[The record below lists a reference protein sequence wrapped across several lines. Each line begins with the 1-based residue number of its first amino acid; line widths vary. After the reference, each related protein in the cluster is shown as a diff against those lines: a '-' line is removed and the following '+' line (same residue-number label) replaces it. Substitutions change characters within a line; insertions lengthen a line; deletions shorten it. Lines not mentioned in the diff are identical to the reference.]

1 MDLVTPQIGLLF
13 WTVLIFLI
21 LVFLLAKFAWKP
33 ILRMVEER
41 TKNIEDALNSAENA
55 KKEMAGLKAENE
67 QIMKEARAERDK
79 IVREA
84 REMKDKII
92 EESKETAKA
101 EADKILAQARKLI
114 DDEKRAAM
122 NELKDQVASLS
133 IEIAEKILTKEL
145 SDKKKQAELI
155 DDILNQSSLN

>member
-33 ILRMVEER
+33 ILNMVEER

>member
-33 ILRMVEER
+33 ILNMVEER

-114 DDEKRAAM
+114 DDEKCAAM

>member
-33 ILRMVEER
+33 ILNMVEER

-145 SDKKKQAELI
+145 SDKKKHAELI
-155 DDILNQSSLN
+155 DDILNQSNLN

>member
-13 WTVLIFLI
+13 WTVLIFLV

-33 ILRMVEER
+33 ILKMVEER

-133 IEIAEKILTKEL
+133 IEIAEKILIKEL

-155 DDILNQSSLN
+155 DDILQQSNLN

>member
-13 WTVLIFLI
+13 WTVLIFLT

-33 ILRMVEER
+33 ILKMVEER

-155 DDILNQSSLN
+155 DDILQQSNLN

>member
-1 MDLVTPQIGLLF
+1 MDLITPQVGLLF
-13 WTVLIFLI
+13 WTVLVFAI

-33 ILRMVEER
+33 ILNMVEER

-79 IVREA
+79 IVKEA

-101 EADKILAQARKLI
+101 EADKILVQARKLI
-114 DDEKRAAM
+114 EDEKRAAM
-122 NELKDQVASLS
+122 NELKDQVATLS
-133 IEIAEKILTKEL
+133 VEIAEKILMREL
-145 SDKKKQAELI
+145 SDKKAQSELI
-155 DDILNQSSLN
+155 NDILNQSNFK

>member
-33 ILRMVEER
+33 ILNMVEER

-55 KKEMAGLKAENE
+55 KKEMAALKAENE
-67 QIMKEARAERDK
+67 QIMKEASAERDR

-101 EADKILAQARKLI
+101 EADKIMLQTRKLI

-122 NELKDQVASLS
+122 NELKDQVATLS
-133 IEIAEKILTKEL
+133 VEIAEKILAREL
-145 SDKKKQAELI
+145 ADKKSQAELI
-155 DDILNQSSLN
+155 NDILNQSNFK

>member
-13 WTVLIFLI
+13 WTVLIFLV

-155 DDILNQSSLN
+155 DDILQQSNLN

>member
-33 ILRMVEER
+33 ILNMVEER

-92 EESKETAKA
+92 EESKETAKT

-155 DDILNQSSLN
+155 DDILNQSNLN

>member
-13 WTVLIFLI
+13 WTVLIFLV

>member
-13 WTVLIFLI
+13 WTVLIFLV

-33 ILRMVEER
+33 ILNMVEER

-155 DDILNQSSLN
+155 DDILQQSNLN

>member
-33 ILRMVEER
+33 ILNMVEER

-55 KKEMAGLKAENE
+55 KKEMVGLKAENE

-122 NELKDQVASLS
+122 NELKDQVAELS
-133 IEIAEKILTKEL
+133 VAIAEKILTKEL

-155 DDILNQSSLN
+155 DDILNQSNLN

>member
-1 MDLVTPQIGLLF
+1 
-13 WTVLIFLI
+13 
-21 LVFLLAKFAWKP
+21 
-33 ILRMVEER
+33 MVEER

-101 EADKILAQARKLI
+101 EADKILAQARQLI

-122 NELKDQVASLS
+122 NELKNQVASLS

-155 DDILNQSSLN
+155 DDILQQSNLN

>member
-33 ILRMVEER
+33 ILNMVEER

-101 EADKILAQARKLI
+101 EADKILAQTRKLI

-155 DDILNQSSLN
+155 DDILNQSNLN

>member
-33 ILRMVEER
+33 ILNMVEER

-84 REMKDKII
+84 REMKDKSI

-122 NELKDQVASLS
+122 NELKDQVAELS
-133 IEIAEKILTKEL
+133 VAIAEKILTKEL

>member
-1 MDLVTPQIGLLF
+1 MDLITPQVGLLF
-13 WTVLIFLI
+13 WTVLVFAI

-33 ILRMVEER
+33 ILNMVEER

-79 IVREA
+79 IVKEA

-101 EADKILAQARKLI
+101 EADKIMVQARKLI
-114 DDEKRAAM
+114 EDEKRATM
-122 NELKDQVASLS
+122 NELKDQVATLS
-133 IEIAEKILTKEL
+133 VEIAEKILMREL
-145 SDKKKQAELI
+145 SDKKAQSELI
-155 DDILNQSSLN
+155 NDILNQSNFK

>member
-13 WTVLIFLI
+13 WTVLIFLV

-33 ILRMVEER
+33 ILKMVEER

-84 REMKDKII
+84 REMKDRII

-155 DDILNQSSLN
+155 DDILNQSNLN

>member
-33 ILRMVEER
+33 ILNMVEER

-114 DDEKRAAM
+114 DDEKRAVM

-155 DDILNQSSLN
+155 DDILQQSNLN

>member
-13 WTVLIFLI
+13 WTVLIFLT

-33 ILRMVEER
+33 ILKMVEER

-84 REMKDKII
+84 LEMKDKII

-155 DDILNQSSLN
+155 DDILQQSSLN

>member
-13 WTVLIFLI
+13 WTVLIFLV

-33 ILRMVEER
+33 ILKMVEER

-55 KKEMAGLKAENE
+55 KKEMAGLKSENE

-155 DDILNQSSLN
+155 DDILQQSNLN

>member
-13 WTVLIFLI
+13 WTVLIFLV

-155 DDILNQSSLN
+155 DDILNQSNLN

>member
-13 WTVLIFLI
+13 WTVLIFLV

-101 EADKILAQARKLI
+101 EADKILAQARQLI

-122 NELKDQVASLS
+122 NELKNQVASLS

-155 DDILNQSSLN
+155 DDILQQSNLN

>member
-1 MDLVTPQIGLLF
+1 MDLITPQVGLLF
-13 WTVLIFLI
+13 WTVLVFAI

-33 ILRMVEER
+33 ILNMVEER

-79 IVREA
+79 IVKEA

-101 EADKILAQARKLI
+101 EADKILVQARKLI
-114 DDEKRAAM
+114 EDEKRAAM
-122 NELKDQVASLS
+122 NELKDQVAALS
-133 IEIAEKILTKEL
+133 VEIAEKILMREL
-145 SDKKKQAELI
+145 SDKKAQSELI
-155 DDILNQSSLN
+155 NDILNQS

>member
-33 ILRMVEER
+33 ILKMVEER

-155 DDILNQSSLN
+155 DDILQQSNLN

>member
-33 ILRMVEER
+33 ILNMVEER

-92 EESKETAKA
+92 EESKETAKV

>member
-122 NELKDQVASLS
+122 NELKDQVAELS
-133 IEIAEKILTKEL
+133 VAIAEKILTKEL

-155 DDILNQSSLN
+155 DDILQQSNLN

>member
-13 WTVLIFLI
+13 WTVLIFLT

-33 ILRMVEER
+33 IVKMVEER

-155 DDILNQSSLN
+155 DDILQQSSLN

>member
-13 WTVLIFLI
+13 WTVLIFLV

-33 ILRMVEER
+33 ILKMVEER

-155 DDILNQSSLN
+155 DNILQQSNLN

>member
-13 WTVLIFLI
+13 WTVLIFLV

-33 ILRMVEER
+33 ILKMVEER

-67 QIMKEARAERDK
+67 QIMKEARAEHDK

-114 DDEKRAAM
+114 DDEKRAVM

-155 DDILNQSSLN
+155 DDILQQSNLN

>member
-13 WTVLIFLI
+13 WTVLIFLV

-33 ILRMVEER
+33 ILKMVEER

-155 DDILNQSSLN
+155 DDILQKSSLN

>member
-13 WTVLIFLI
+13 WTVLIFLV

-33 ILRMVEER
+33 ILNMVEER

-155 DDILNQSSLN
+155 DDILQQSSLN

>member
-1 MDLVTPQIGLLF
+1 MDLITPQVGLLF
-13 WTVLIFLI
+13 WTVLVFAI

-33 ILRMVEER
+33 ILNMVEER

-79 IVREA
+79 IVKEA

-101 EADKILAQARKLI
+101 EADKILVQARKLI
-114 DDEKRAAM
+114 EDEKRAAM
-122 NELKDQVASLS
+122 NELKDQVATLS
-133 IEIAEKILTKEL
+133 VEIAEKILMREL
-145 SDKKKQAELI
+145 SDKKGQSELI
-155 DDILNQSSLN
+155 NDILNQSNFK

>member
-33 ILRMVEER
+33 ILNMVEER

-67 QIMKEARAERDK
+67 QIMK
-79 IVREA
+79 
-84 REMKDKII
+84 
-92 EESKETAKA
+92 
-101 EADKILAQARKLI
+101 
-114 DDEKRAAM
+114 
-122 NELKDQVASLS
+122 
-133 IEIAEKILTKEL
+133 
-145 SDKKKQAELI
+145 
-155 DDILNQSSLN
+155 

>member
-13 WTVLIFLI
+13 WTVLIFLT

-33 ILRMVEER
+33 ILKMVEER

-155 DDILNQSSLN
+155 DDILKQSSLN

>member
-13 WTVLIFLI
+13 WTVLIFLV

-33 ILRMVEER
+33 ILKMVEER

-55 KKEMAGLKAENE
+55 KKEMAGLKAEHE

-155 DDILNQSSLN
+155 DDILQQSNLN